1 MWSPRLRD
9 HGGDL
14 SERRRVERTESET
27 GDGGRRFVV
36 PEPVE
41 KGGEASEGVAK
52 CSIHILAFCDDRQT
66 RWPAYGW

>member
-1 MWSPRLRD
+1 LRD

-36 PEPVE
+36 PELVE
-41 KGGEASEGVAK
+41 KGGEASEGVADNGYV
-52 CSIHILAFCDDRQT
+52 A
-66 RWPAYGW
+66 